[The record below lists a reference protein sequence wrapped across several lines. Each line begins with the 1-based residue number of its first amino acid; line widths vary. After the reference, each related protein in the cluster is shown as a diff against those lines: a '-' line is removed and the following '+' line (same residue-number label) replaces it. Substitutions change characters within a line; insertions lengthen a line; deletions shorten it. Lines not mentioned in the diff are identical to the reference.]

1 MTKLFAG
8 LGIAIMAA
16 CVAGQAAALN
26 PQPLPPG
33 AAVRSHSPPIRVQHR
48 RTRGGSIVHAVSHS
62 VEAPVDL
69 TTGHA
74 TGRRQHKPIVL
85 TSGKRQ
91 HKPIAQT
98 LSRRDPAS
106 GLPTGQ
112 RMH

>member
-8 LGIAIMAA
+8 LGIAIMATW
-16 CVAGQAAALN
+16 VAGQALALN

-33 AAVRSHSPPIRVQHR
+33 ASHSQPIRIHHR
-48 RTRGGSIVHAVSHS
+48 RPHGGSIVHAVSHS

-91 HKPIAQT
+91 HKPIAHT
-98 LSRRDPAS
+98 LSTRDPAS